1 MLKENITIKNET
13 GLHARPASV
22 LVQAATEFLSE
33 IWIDH
38 ENKRANGKSIINV
51 LSLGLRKDHV
61 ITLSI
66 EGVDEGD
73 AMKHLKTLFE
83 TGFGED

>member
-1 MLKENITIKNET
+1 MLKETIVIMNET
-13 GLHARPASV
+13 GLHARPASI
-22 LVQAATEFLSE
+22 LVQAATKFLSDV
-33 IWIDH
+33 WIHH
-38 ENKRANGKSIINV
+38 ENKIANGKSIINV

-66 EGVDEGD
+66 EGVDEVD

-83 TGFGED
+83 SGFGEV

>member
-1 MLKENITIKNET
+1 MLKEKITIVNET
-13 GLHARPASV
+13 GLHARPASI
-22 LVQAATEFLSE
+22 LVQEATKFLSD
-33 IWIDH
+33 IWIHH
-38 ENKRANGKSIINV
+38 ENKTANGKSIINV

-66 EGVDEGD
+66 EGVDESD
-73 AMKHLKTLFE
+73 ALKHLKTLFE